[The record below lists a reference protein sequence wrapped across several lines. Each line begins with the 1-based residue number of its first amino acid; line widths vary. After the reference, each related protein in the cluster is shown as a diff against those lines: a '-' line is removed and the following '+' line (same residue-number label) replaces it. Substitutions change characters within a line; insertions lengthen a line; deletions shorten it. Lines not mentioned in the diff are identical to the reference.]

1 MLVKKLT
8 RRYPDAGVIVELV
21 DYSKVSQYMFD
32 DHVVVHTQDE

>member
-8 RRYPDAGVIVELV
+8 RRYPGDDVIVERV
-21 DYSKVSQYMFD
+21 EYSKVSQYMSD